1 MDWWKY
7 NYLPL
12 FNTGEGSGAGGGGG
26 EGEGDQGGGEGGQG
40 SGEGD
45 GEGGQGG
52 QGSGEGEGGSSA
64 IYKPE
69 GLADH
74 LMGESNEG
82 TIDNLK
88 KALDGY
94 RERDGEVP
102 EESSAYAE
110 FQEDAIPET
119 LRPHIKELGQDP
131 LFAKV
136 TEKAKE
142 LRVPLGAFQ
151 SLTTE
156 LYGAA
161 ADAGLL
167 EAPIDVEAERQALTP
182 EHAQGLPEAEQ
193 KIARDKRMNE
203 NFGWLDLLAG
213 DEKSG
218 ISKEMAEHVKTEL
231 GDSAFG
237 HQFIEAM
244 RSKIGGTGGPGGGGS
259 GSGSEDAHE
268 ALQKRAAEPKNNPS
282 SREFDPKS
290 YEQLK
295 TDLQKYHAANPT

>member
-26 EGEGDQGGGEGGQG
+26 EGEGDQGGEGGQG

-45 GEGGQGG
+45 GEGGRGGGEGG

-64 IYKPE
+64 IYKPQ

-94 RERDGEVP
+94 RERDGEIP

-119 LRPHIKELGQDP
+119 LRPHIKELSSDP

-142 LRVPLGAFQ
+142 LRVPRGAFQ

-156 LYGAA
+156 LYTAA

-193 KIARDKRMNE
+193 KIARDKRMNA

-213 DEKSG
+213 DEKSSV
-218 ISKEMAEHVKTEL
+218 SKEIAEHVKTEL

-244 RSKIGGTGGPGGGGS
+244 RSKIGGTGGPGGNGNGADNDTAGELTRRAGLPENTPGNS
-259 GSGSEDAHE
+259 KFSQESYDKMIEDYKKHYGE
-268 ALQKRAAEPKNNPS
+268 
-282 SREFDPKS
+282 
-290 YEQLK
+290 
-295 TDLQKYHAANPT
+295 